1 MLVYEYMLN
10 ISLDAFLFDWNTMYN
25 IIEGIARGLLYL
37 HRDSRLRVIDRD
49 LKANNILLDDSMN
62 PRISYFGMAKIF
74 ANVRSKFGI
83 LVELFNDFQLKFLAN
98 SLNCSGYMSPEHAMQ
113 GPFSV
118 KLNVYSFGILI
129 LEIVSRYKN
138 NVYQHTD
145 LYLKLI
151 ACAWKL
157 WNEDNVMEFV
167 GNYYSEVGGKKC
179 GSYNAKTTYF
189 CV

>member
-1 MLVYEYMLN
+1 
-10 ISLDAFLFDWNTMYN
+10 MYN
-25 IIEGIARGLLYL
+25 VIEGIARGLLYL

-74 ANVRSKFGI
+74 ASNGNETTTKRVVDNKFRDVRSKFGI

-118 KLNVYSFGILI
+118 KSNVYSFGKLI
-129 LEIVSRYKN
+129 LEIVSRHRN
-138 NVYQHTD
+138 SVYQHTD

-167 GNYYSEVGGKKC
+167 GNYYSEVGGKKY